1 MKTCPKCKLE
11 KELQFFYKDKQTSD
25 GFTCWCID
33 CKKKRQQHY
42 NNRPEVKEQRKEYQI
57 AYIALNPLQAKDSS
71 LKRLYNISIEDYN
84 QMFSNQNGCCA
95 ICKRHQSEFK
105 KALAVD
111 HDHKTG
117 QVRGLLCS
125 GCNLA
130 LGNAE
135 DSIEILSSAIQYL
148 TQSQSTKG

>member
-1 MKTCPKCKLE
+1 MKYCPKCKATKDLD
-11 KELQFFYKDKQTSD
+11 QFYKDKQTSD
-25 GFTCWCID
+25 GLTCWCID

-71 LKRLYNISIEDYN
+71 LKRLYNISIDDYN
-84 QMFSNQNGCCA
+84 QMFSDQDGCCA

-111 HDHKTG
+111 HDHKTDK
-117 QVRGLLCS
+117 VRGLLCS

-130 LGNAE
+130 LGNTE

-148 TQSQSTKG
+148 TQAQSKKG